1 MAVCCILARFDD
13 MPVKKS
19 GIRTQESGVAGVAEY
34 ASKVLIRKSGTGIF
48 PGKSPPESQIL

>member
-19 GIRTQESGVAGVAEY
+19 GVAEFSD
-34 ASKVLIRKSGTGIF
+34 AKILLKVLRELPIENF
-48 PGKSPPESQIL
+48 